1 MMDLSP
7 AATDAE
13 FYSSDMELSPLNT
26 SLVYYT
32 DWGITHLKNE
42 ACRLVSEN
50 QS

>member
-13 FYSSDMELSPLNT
+13 FYSSDMELST

-32 DWGITHLKNE
+32 DWGITHLKKE
-42 ACRLVSEN
+42 ACTLVSEN